1 MMKTIIRNV
10 LYLLPMM
17 SLLPGFV
24 ETASEKQVPKR
35 KDAERFHFSPVQQRK
50 LGTRRRKVDGD
61 TPKPAS
67 LPMCGL
73 PNYLPDRP
81 SGEDET
87 FIGKHKEWLQDE
99 KRARRKRP
107 DMSQIDKRMTL
118 TFADCRLMVVERNTA
133 VSEVIEEYPWLETFH
148 QVCK

>member
-1 MMKTIIRNV
+1 MKPSLSSPHDVSFCQGLWKQRLRNK
-10 LYLLPMM
+10 
-17 SLLPGFV
+17 FQN
-24 ETASEKQVPKR
+24 ERKR
-35 KDAERFHFSPVQQRK
+35 KDFIFSPVQQRK
-50 LGTRRRKVDGD
+50 LGTKRRKVDSD

-67 LPMCGL
+67 LPMYGL

-87 FIGKHKEWLQDE
+87 SIGKHKEWLQDE

-118 TFADCRLMVVERNTA
+118 TFADRRLMVVEKNTT
-133 VSEVIEEYPWLETFH
+133 VSEVIEEYPWLESFH